1 MDALHPFWS
10 SPEIVQA
17 AAMARYGSLA
27 RAVRRARQLTLAQ
40 VAGRCH
46 LSLSTLSR
54 METGQR
60 KLIDVHYLR
69 TLSEVLEIPPH
80 LFGLAPAITGAAQMR
95 EDGTPVN
102 VGTAIP
108 GGQDGDEAMRR
119 RQVLAGLVG
128 VTIAG
133 VLPGTARASAG
144 EESLE
149 ALLLAKS
156 QCPAVP
162 VPLVSLS
169 QALAEAQR
177 KFEACEYAHLSRAL
191 PQLIA
196 TAHASK
202 DASAGQMRERMS
214 AALSRAYLLGS
225 ELAVKQHRDCVARV
239 AADRSHSA
247 AESSGDPLV
256 IAASSRAIA
265 IGMRRHA
272 LSAPEKIDRDAGLNG
287 AITMLTRTAL
297 DLGADQGSPPD
308 RQLASYGS
316 LLCTASYSAAQNGNS
331 AQAVALIEEAED
343 AARRLKATGSG
354 MGNAQFSATTVAV
367 YRIGVHTTLG
377 DTARALTYF
386 DSVDPRRLPS
396 AERRARAFVDGARA
410 WKDHGDVERA
420 TEALNRAHDCAPQE
434 LSRPSVQR
442 LIAAMVDAP
451 GRTPAALS
459 ALVRRT

>member
-10 SPEIVQA
+10 SPEVLQA
-17 AAMARYGSLA
+17 AATARYGPLA
-27 RAVRRARQLTLAQ
+27 RAVRHARRLTLAQ
-40 VAGRCH
+40 VASRCH

-80 LFGLAPAITGAAQMR
+80 LFGLAPAFTGAAQMR
-95 EDGTPVN
+95 EDGAPVN

-133 VLPGTARASAG
+133 VLPSTARASSG

-149 ALLLAKS
+149 ALLLARS

-162 VPLVSLS
+162 VPLVTLS
-169 QALAEAQR
+169 QALADAQR
-177 KFEACEYAHLSRAL
+177 KFEACEYADLSRLL

-202 DASAGQMRERMS
+202 DASVGQVQERMS
-214 AALSRAYLLGS
+214 AALARAYLLGS

-247 AESSGDPLV
+247 AEASGDPLV

-272 LSAPEKIDRDAGLNG
+272 LGASESIDRDAGLNG
-287 AITMLTRTAL
+287 AITILTRTAL
-297 DLGADQGSPPD
+297 DLGADHGSPPVP
-308 RQLASYGS
+308 RLASYGS
-316 LLCTASYSAAQNGNS
+316 LLCTASYSAAQNGNT

-343 AARRLKATGSG
+343 AARRLKSTGSG

-386 DSVDPRRLPS
+386 ESVDPRRLPS

-410 WKDHGDVERA
+410 WKEHGDVERA
-420 TEALNRAHDCAPQE
+420 ADALHRAHDCAPQE
-434 LSRPSVQR
+434 LGRPSVQR
-442 LIAAMVDAP
+442 LITALADSP

-459 ALVRRT
+459 SLVHRT